1 MYITKQELTD
11 MISKFLQE
19 SLGLLNRYNDL
30 KNTFNLNDFN
40 PNEKE
45 MTTIYSQLKEIN
57 EIISSL
63 QNYEK
68 ITFKNK

>member
-30 KNTFNLNDFN
+30 KNTFNLNDF
-40 PNEKE
+40 K
-45 MTTIYSQLKEIN
+45 
-57 EIISSL
+57 
-63 QNYEK
+63 
-68 ITFKNK
+68 F

>member
-45 MTTIYSQLKEIN
+45 MTTIYSQLKKIN

-68 ITFKNK
+68 ISFKNT

>member
-1 MYITKQELTD
+1 MYITKKELTD

-57 EIISSL
+57 EIITSL